1 MASSSS
7 DSSNLSI
14 KTESS
19 REMSPELDPK
29 ATYEA
34 YTPMHWDT
42 KEWDF

>member
-14 KTESS
+14 EFEAS
-19 REMSPELDPK
+19 REMSPEFDPK

-34 YTPMHWDT
+34 CTSLH
-42 KEWDF
+42 